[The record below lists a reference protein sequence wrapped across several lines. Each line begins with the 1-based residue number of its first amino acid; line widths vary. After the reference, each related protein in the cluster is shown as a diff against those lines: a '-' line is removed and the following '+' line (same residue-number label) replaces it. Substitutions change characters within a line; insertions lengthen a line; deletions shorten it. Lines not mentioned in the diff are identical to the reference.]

1 MLSLPFTRRHASA
14 LSMFVVCALAA
25 CKGGQNPPAGAG
37 AAPPPPEVAVVTV
50 TPRTI
55 PVTFEYVG
63 QTAGVDEVE
72 VRARVSGILLQ
83 WNYQEGR
90 PVRRGQSLFTID
102 PAPFQAALARAD
114 ADLAGAMARRNQAK
128 REAER
133 LQPLLEKGMV
143 ARKVYDDAV
152 ATEEVSVAAVKAA
165 QAALTQAKL
174 DLGYT
179 RVEAPIDGLTSRA
192 LKSKGSLVEAQQTLL
207 TTISKVDP
215 IHVVFSVSEADHLKL
230 AAQSGSGK
238 LVLPKQGNFNASV
251 KLSDGTTYA
260 RSGKVDFA
268 DVRINPATGASEM
281 RAVLPNPD
289 QSLRPG
295 QFVRVK
301 LDGASVPNALSVP
314 QRAVL
319 EGPQGKLVLIANAK
333 NVVEPRPVQVGQWSG
348 DEWII
353 ESGLQAGDRVIVDG
367 VVKAPPGTTVK
378 ATPLA
383 ATPPATGN
391 ASAEAAPGAGAD
403 AAGAN
408 SDAPAK
414 PEAAKSAAANEPKKK

>member
-1 MLSLPFTRRHASA
+1 MSLLPFTRRHASA
-14 LSMFVVCALAA
+14 FSMLVVCVLAA
-25 CKGGQNPPAGAG
+25 CKGGQNQPAAAGAT
-37 AAPPPPEVAVVTV
+37 PPPPEVAIVTV

-63 QTAGVDEVE
+63 QTAGIDEVE

-90 PVRRGQSLFTID
+90 TVRRGQSLFTID

-114 ADLAGAMARRNQAK
+114 ADLAGAVAKRNQAK
-128 REAER
+128 REVER

-179 RVEAPIDGLTSRA
+179 RVEAPIDGVTSRA

-215 IHVVFSVSEADHLKL
+215 INVVFSVSEADHLKL

-238 LVLPKQGNFNASV
+238 LMLPKQGNFNASV

-301 LDGASVPNALSVP
+301 LDGASVPDALSVP

-319 EGPQGKLVLIANAK
+319 EGPQGKLVLVVNAK
-333 NVVEPRPVQVGQWSG
+333 NTVEPRPVQVGQWSG

-353 ESGLQAGDRVIVDG
+353 DSGLHAGDRVIVDG

-383 ATPPATGN
+383 AA
-391 ASAEAAPGAGAD
+391 AAPGGGA
-403 AAGAN
+403 
-408 SDAPAK
+408 P
-414 PEAAKSAAANEPKKK
+414 AAANEPKKK